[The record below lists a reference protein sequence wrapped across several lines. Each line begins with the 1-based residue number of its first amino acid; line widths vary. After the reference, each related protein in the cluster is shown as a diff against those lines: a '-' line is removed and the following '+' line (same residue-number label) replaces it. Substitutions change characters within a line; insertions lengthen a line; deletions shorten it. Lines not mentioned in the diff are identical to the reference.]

1 MVRHFMPLDVVG
13 TAGSQLLDVFRR
25 EMEDLAGR
33 LQDVDGG
40 GEGSEHVASFV
51 PRTNVTETETAYE
64 LTLDLPG
71 MKSSDFSI
79 ELHEG
84 RLSISGERAAAETVE
99 GTTLHRAE
107 RPFGKFNRVFNL
119 GHEVDSE
126 KVTAGYDA
134 GVLRVVVA
142 KTAKAQPTKIEVK

>member
-13 TAGSQLLDVFRR
+13 SAGTQLLDVFRR

-40 GEGSEHVASFV
+40 HEQVTSFT

-84 RLSISGERAAAETVE
+84 RLSITGERVAEEAVE

-134 GVLRVVVA
+134 GVLRVVVE